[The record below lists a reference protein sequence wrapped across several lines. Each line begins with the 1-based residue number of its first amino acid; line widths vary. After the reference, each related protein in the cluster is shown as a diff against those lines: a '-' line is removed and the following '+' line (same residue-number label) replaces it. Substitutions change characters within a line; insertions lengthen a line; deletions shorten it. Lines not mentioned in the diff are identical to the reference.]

1 MYVLFMTRRRWPG
14 TEWSRVCV
22 TRHEP
27 VDRGSVESQSQNLG
41 RCLRVRGLS
50 GSQRHSSVEA
60 FPAHYYLQ
68 EHIYTKVAW
77 PHKLTRVNWPL
88 NSKTT
93 EEVNS
98 FRFLFA
104 TMGFIGY
111 LTNPS
116 FSPAARSRLVL
127 TRRDQLEQILK
138 SGDFTL
144 SLNRIVSHDTESHVN
159 TPNKTRSF
167 KQSSSIEL
175 FSSDRVGI
183 NRIPVIVR

>member
-1 MYVLFMTRRRWPG
+1 MDLSVTPLWRRF
-14 TEWSRVCV
+14 
-22 TRHEP
+22 
-27 VDRGSVESQSQNLG
+27 
-41 RCLRVRGLS
+41 
-50 GSQRHSSVEA
+50 QRIIIL
-60 FPAHYYLQ
+60 PQ
-68 EHIYTKVAW
+68 EHIYTKAAW
-77 PHKLTRVNWPL
+77 PQKLTRVNWPL

-93 EEVNS
+93 EDVNS
-98 FRFLFA
+98 FGFLFS
-104 TMGFIGY
+104 TMGFISY
-111 LTNPS
+111 LTNPP

-144 SLNRIVSHDTESHVN
+144 SLNIIVSHDTESHTK

-175 FSSDRVGI
+175 FSSNRVVT